1 LASWSFNDMALF
13 FRPGGRCTFQAP
25 SPFRSSVHT
34 PLPGDNAFVSENNR
48 GFQCSR
54 NSRNGFPL
62 PRWSWACFRA
72 RRRAFESAWRWSCA
86 WRRSRFSRRL
96 AAPVNPS
103 GGGGF
108 VTLAVLFNPA
118 APLMLSRQIFLRLEG
133 VSIAV
138 FLASL
143 FFLGWQPIL
152 SMPSIADRT
161 LGSESL

>member
-1 LASWSFNDMALF
+1 MFTKLTKWFSITARVLGLFSGSSAGFRIGMEMVVCVAALAVL
-13 FRPGGRCTFQAP
+13 TQAC
-25 SPFRSSVHT
+25 RT
-34 PLPGDNAFVSENNR
+34 G
-48 GFQCSR
+48 
-54 NSRNGFPL
+54 
-62 PRWSWACFRA
+62 
-72 RRRAFESAWRWSCA
+72 ESIW
-86 WRRSRFSRRL
+86 
-96 AAPVNPS
+96 
-103 GGGGF
+103 GGGF